1 MIVVFGSI
9 NLDLVT
15 EVAAIPRPGE
25 TVLGPGYAKIP
36 GGKGANQAL
45 AARRAGAR
53 VALVGATGRD
63 DFAEAA
69 LALLAAD
76 DVDLTGV
83 ARVEAP
89 TGAAFIAV
97 DARGENAIVVAS
109 GANAFARADGLAAV
123 PLGPN
128 DTLLLQR
135 ETPDAENLAAARRAK
150 AAGARVVLNL
160 APAGALSEAW
170 LRTLD
175 VLVLNEHEAAAL
187 GAATGVGS
195 APDAVARAIDAR
207 HGVACVVTLG
217 AEGAIA
223 WTGGVRREAPA
234 PTIEVVDTTGAGDA
248 FVGAFAAALDH
259 GLHIG
264 GALLRGVAAGGLAC
278 TRHGA
283 QTSLPRAPEIEAL
296 ALKIGA
302 ADLIRG

>member
-15 EVAAIPRPGE
+15 HVDAIPRPGE

-53 VALVGATGRD
+53 VALVGAAGRD
-63 DFAEAA
+63 DFADAA

-76 DVDLTGV
+76 GVDLTGV
-83 ARVEAP
+83 ARVDAP

-97 DARGENAIVVAS
+97 DAKGENAIVVAS
-109 GANAFARADGLAAV
+109 GANAFARADALEAMT
-123 PLGPN
+123 LGPG

-135 ETPDAENLAAARRAK
+135 ETPEAENLAAARRAK
-150 AAGARVVLNL
+150 AAGARVILNL
-160 APAGALSEAW
+160 APAGALPDAW
-170 LRTLD
+170 FEVLD
-175 VLVLNEHEAAAL
+175 ALILNEHEAAAL
-187 GAATGVGS
+187 GAGMGVGS

-207 HGVACVVTLG
+207 RGVACVVTLG
-217 AEGAIA
+217 GEGAIA

-234 PTIEVVDTTGAGDA
+234 PAIEVVDTTGAGDA

-278 TRHGA
+278 TTAGA
-283 QTSLPRAPEIEAL
+283 QTSLPRGEEIEAL